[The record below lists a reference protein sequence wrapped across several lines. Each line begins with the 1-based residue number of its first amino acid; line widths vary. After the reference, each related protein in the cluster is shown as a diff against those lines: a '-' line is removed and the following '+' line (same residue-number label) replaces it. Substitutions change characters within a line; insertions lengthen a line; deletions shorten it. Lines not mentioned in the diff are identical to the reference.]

1 VAPRSGRLRSGELRR
16 QVAQYLADH
25 AGREFTACE
34 LANVLSRSS
43 GAVGNA
49 LGVLAGRGEAERATV
64 TPVRYRATAT
74 TAAAAA
80 AVTVSPR
87 RPRSARPATTPASAA
102 APISP
107 AETAP
112 SAAGPVTRPNGQT
125 YHPRLLSGQPDV
137 VALRKL
143 REAGVAALLYG
154 PPGTGKTSV
163 VEAAFGDLV
172 TVPGDGDTTV
182 ADFVGEYTQTD
193 DARYVFVHGPM
204 VTAMREGRC
213 LFIDDATLIP
223 PTVLAVVYPAMDG
236 RRQVVVKANGGEVVT
251 LAPGF
256 YIVAGHKPWRARR
269 RALRRAVL
277 TVLRPDSGVHRL
289 RPSVP

>member
-1 VAPRSGRLRSGELRR
+1 MNASSPPAATGTATPATPGAAAVAPRSGRLRSGELRR

-107 AETAP
+107 AETEVGRERRCGMCGTALGYWIAFLGGPPQPGTAATSTHPRTQRARSRRFRCAHTSP
-112 SAAGPVTRPNGQT
+112 SATRTAP
-125 YHPRLLSGQPDV
+125 PRTACTPTPRPRSGSP
-137 VALRKL
+137 
-143 REAGVAALLYG
+143 
-154 PPGTGKTSV
+154 KTN
-163 VEAAFGDLV
+163 
-172 TVPGDGDTTV
+172 
-182 ADFVGEYTQTD
+182 
-193 DARYVFVHGPM
+193 
-204 VTAMREGRC
+204 
-213 LFIDDATLIP
+213 
-223 PTVLAVVYPAMDG
+223 PT
-236 RRQVVVKANGGEVVT
+236 
-251 LAPGF
+251 
-256 YIVAGHKPWRARR
+256 
-269 RALRRAVL
+269 
-277 TVLRPDSGVHRL
+277 SG
-289 RPSVP
+289 